1 MWLRS
6 GVAAAVAQA
15 GSYGSDSIPSLG
27 ISICHGCSPKK
38 TKQKKEKRKERGK
51 NSAFSQRASLAVS
64 VAYESSCARDQT
76 SAMVMT
82 QAIVTMSDP

>member
-38 TKQKKEKRKERGK
+38 TKQKKKKGKREERI
-51 NSAFSQRASLAVS
+51 QRFHRGPLWLCLWHMKVPALGIKQV
-64 VAYESSCARDQT
+64 
-76 SAMVMT
+76 
-82 QAIVTMSDP
+82 PW